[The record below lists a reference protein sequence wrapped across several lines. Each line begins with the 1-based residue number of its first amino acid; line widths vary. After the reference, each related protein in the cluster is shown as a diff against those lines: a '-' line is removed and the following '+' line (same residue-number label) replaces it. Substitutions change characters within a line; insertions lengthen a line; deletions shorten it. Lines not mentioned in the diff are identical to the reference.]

1 MTELFYHKET
11 IAPDLSD
18 EELADLF
25 YSHRRVKIIPAR

>member
-25 YSHRRVKIIPAR
+25 YSHGVKIIRAR